1 MSQQLEDM
9 KSDTAALHEKAKQ
22 TLIQNSR
29 MNAYT
34 IPSKNLY
41 PFQWNWDSCFT
52 AMGWLQFDE
61 ERAWKEMETLFSGQ
75 WKNGMVPHI
84 IFHEMVDSYF
94 PGTAVWRAGEKVDS
108 SGISQPPVAAT
119 SVRYLCDKAQDK
131 EMVKAKVM
139 ALLPQIFESHQW
151 WHNDRDPEHKGLV
164 ATFHPWETGRDN
176 SAEWDEALENVC
188 TARLEEYRRLDVT
201 LIDPE
206 HRPSNYE
213 YDRYLSLVQLF
224 RDHDY
229 DQKKIHDI
237 TVFKIAD
244 VGINSILLRA
254 NRDLLVMLEE
264 FKPDDGWMAETVKG
278 WIERQEK
285 AFSRL
290 WNEETK
296 AFHCLDLVSGE
307 LIKEVTSAAFL
318 PFFAAVVSKE
328 QGKHLVAHLDKWS
341 EVIEYAVP
349 SLDPYD
355 EKLDEKRYWRGPV
368 WAIVNY
374 MIADGLQLFGEQ
386 EWSER
391 IRNDTGKLMQQHG
404 FAEYYDPKTGEGL
417 GGIDFSWTAA
427 IWLIWAGL

>member
-1 MSQQLEDM
+1 MSQQIQHAKGDV
-9 KSDTAALHEKAKQ
+9 AALHEKARQ

-29 MNAYT
+29 RNAYT

-52 AMGWLQFDE
+52 AMGWLTFDE
-61 ERAWKEMETLFSGQ
+61 ERGWKEMETLFSAQ
-75 WKNGMVPHI
+75 WANGMVPHI

-94 PGTAVWRAGEKVDS
+94 PGTAVWRAGEVIDS

-119 SVRYLCDKAQDK
+119 SVRYMYENSKDK
-131 EMVKAKVM
+131 EMAKRNLEM
-139 ALLPQIFESHQW
+139 LLPKLFFSHQW
-151 WHNDRDPEHKGLV
+151 WHNDRDPEHEGLV

-176 SAEWDEALENVC
+176 SAEWDEALSNVS
-188 TARLEEYRRLDVT
+188 TAELEMYKRLDVT
-201 LIDPE
+201 LIDPA

-224 RDHDY
+224 RDNDY

-254 NRDLLVMLEE
+254 NRDLLALLEE
-264 FKPDDGWMAETVKG
+264 LEPDDGWMAERVKL

-285 AFSRL
+285 AFPRL
-290 WNEETK
+290 WNEKTE
-296 AFHCLDLVSGE
+296 AFHCLDLVTGE

-318 PFFAAVVSKE
+318 PFFAKMVDEE
-328 QGKHLVAHLDKWS
+328 QKIALIAHLDRWS
-341 EVIEYAVP
+341 EEIKYAVP
-349 SLDPYD
+349 SLDPFD

-368 WAIVNY
+368 WGIVNY
-374 MIADGLQLFGEQ
+374 MIADGLKYAGE
-386 EWSER
+386 EVWSER
-391 IRNDTGKLMQQHG
+391 IRKDTAKLMEQHG

-417 GGIDFSWTAA
+417 GGVDFSWTAA
-427 IWLIWAGL
+427 MWLIWAGL